1 MVGSFDLGAVFWT
14 GLTGLGTDFET
25 DGAGVGF
32 GFGIGFGVG
41 LGAGSTA
48 LLKNSVPSEFF
59 GSFPPRAG
67 WTPSFVT
74 VTMSLFEGLLADA
87 AFRPH
92 KARAVTSRIKLDF
105 FMAVEG

>member
-1 MVGSFDLGAVFWT
+1 
-14 GLTGLGTDFET
+14 LTGLGAGFEADGT
-25 DGAGVGF
+25 GAGL

-67 WTPSFVT
+67 WTPSFVMM
-74 VTMSLFEGLLADA
+74 TMSLSEGLPADA

-92 KARAVTSRIKLDF
+92 KARAATTRIEKDF
-105 FMAVEG
+105 FMAVGG